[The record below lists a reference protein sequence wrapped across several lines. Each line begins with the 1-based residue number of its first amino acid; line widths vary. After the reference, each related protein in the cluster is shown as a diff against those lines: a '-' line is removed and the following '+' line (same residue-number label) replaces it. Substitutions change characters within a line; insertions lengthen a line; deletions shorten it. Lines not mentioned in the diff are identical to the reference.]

1 MPADCVLD
9 ASAVLAVLF
18 QEKGS
23 QRVEPLL
30 PAAAISSVNMAEALV
45 KLIRRG
51 AAPEEAREM
60 FDALGIGRIVP
71 FDEAAAFV
79 SATLLGATSPLGLG
93 LGDRACL
100 ATGRLLGLP
109 VVTADREWA
118 ALDVGVR
125 IRAIR

>member
-1 MPADCVLD
+1 MPANYVLD

-30 PAAAISSVNMAEALV
+30 PDAAINTVNMAEALA

-51 AAPEEAREM
+51 ASPGEAREM
-60 FDALGIGRIVP
+60 FQALGIGRILP

-79 SATLLGATSPLGLG
+79 SATLLIATSPLGLG

-100 ATGRLLGLP
+100 ATGRLSGLP

-118 ALDVGVR
+118 ALDVGVK
-125 IRAIR
+125 IRVIR

>member
-1 MPADCVLD
+1 VLD

-30 PAAAISSVNMAEALV
+30 PTAAMSSVNMAEALV

-51 AAPEEAREM
+51 ATPGEALEM
-60 FDALGIGRIVP
+60 FDALGIEQIVA

-79 SATLLGATSPLGLG
+79 SATLLGATASLGLG

-118 ALDVGVR
+118 VLDVGVK
-125 IRAIR
+125 IRVIR

>member
-1 MPADCVLD
+1 VPADCVLD

-30 PAAAISSVNMAEALV
+30 PTAAMSSVNMAEALV

-51 AAPEEAREM
+51 ATPGEALEM
-60 FDALGIGRIVP
+60 FDALGIEQIVA

-79 SATLLGATSPLGLG
+79 SATLLGATASLGLG

-118 ALDVGVR
+118 VLDVGVK
-125 IRAIR
+125 IRVIR

>member
-1 MPADCVLD
+1 VPADCVLD

-30 PAAAISSVNMAEALV
+30 PTAAMSSVNMAEALV

-51 AAPEEAREM
+51 ATPGEALEM
-60 FDALGIGRIVP
+60 FDALGIEQIVA

-79 SATLLGATSPLGLG
+79 SATLLGATASLGLG

-100 ATGRLLGLP
+100 ATGRMLGLP

-118 ALDVGVR
+118 VLDVGVK
-125 IRAIR
+125 IRVIR

>member
-1 MPADCVLD
+1 MLD

-30 PAAAISSVNMAEALV
+30 PAAAMSSVNMAEVLA
-45 KLIRRG
+45 KLMRQG
-51 AAPEEAREM
+51 ATPGEAREM
-60 FDALGIGRIVP
+60 FEALGIGRIVP
-71 FDEAAAFV
+71 FDEAAAFA
-79 SATLLGATSPLGLG
+79 SATLLGATSSLGLG

-118 ALDVGVR
+118 ALDVGVK